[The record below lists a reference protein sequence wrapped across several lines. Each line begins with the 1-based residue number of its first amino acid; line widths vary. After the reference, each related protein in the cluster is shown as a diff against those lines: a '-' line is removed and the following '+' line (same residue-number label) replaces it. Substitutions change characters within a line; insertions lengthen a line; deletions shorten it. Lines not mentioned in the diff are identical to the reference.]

1 MITIT
6 MNNDFTLNCDTNII
20 PAQHSANTPFKFEV
34 PEEYQNSLVIP
45 GYMYYDGCRK
55 VESAIDNYSNGN
67 FTLPANAFSKEGM
80 LAISF
85 AITTG
90 EETITTTT
98 AEFEVRGSVNTSF
111 SLPDETVWQ
120 NMLQNFME
128 QYMTKV
134 YSSIIE
140 DLIQKEQDHYQ
151 HTEELQIKVNDL
163 IKKAEQQQSNVTQL
177 IDNVNAKIEN
187 GDFIPNL
194 QIGTVENGSQAS
206 ATFTGSKE
214 NPELNLVLPKGEKG
228 DSNALTIGNVTS
240 GDAAEAYITG
250 EVPNQVLNL
259 VLPKGEKGDKGD
271 KGDNGVVG
279 STKENMVINS
289 NFNDWICQKKENN
302 TWMVDD
308 GTLED
313 PVVADLWYRTP
324 NMNTIVSYGRRYFYP
339 SQSVTHTDIASINQ
353 VFPSTTITELVN
365 SNRSVTLACYVYSI
379 AKKEDDTPYTWKMCL
394 SGHNSYPDKI
404 RIFDDVNNIIQN
416 EFVVLHEGLN
426 ILTIDKLEYPSYQR
440 IGFALF
446 TEDIEYENNKISI
459 DWVKMNRDSYD
470 GYVINPHKVELALC
484 MDWYFKISNPAY
496 SWATKNDKFHIG
508 CGEYY
513 SNVFHCTV
521 PIPSDMKGW
530 GSDVTVKCSST
541 SVRDGAGILFHSD
554 VTNFGINNGIASLGF
569 TLASGNL
576 NVNDIYV
583 LTLLNGGYIEFEKD
597 VFSS

>member
-214 NPELNLVLPKGEKG
+214 NPELNLVLPQGPKG
-228 DSNALTIGNVTS
+228 DP
-240 GDAAEAYITG
+240 GDVGPQGAPG
-250 EVPNQVLNL
+250 PQG
-259 VLPKGEKGDKGD
+259 PKGENGGMTTHIVDTLPESGESTD
-271 KGDNGVVG
+271 IYFLTVGDNYIPFMYVEGKWMSF
-279 STKENMVINS
+279 STVQSKQLLINNS
-289 NFNDWICQKKENN
+289 FQ
-302 TWMVDD
+302 
-308 GTLED
+308 
-313 PVVADLWYRTP
+313 
-324 NMNTIVSYGRRYFYP
+324 
-339 SQSVTHTDIASINQ
+339 INQ
-353 VFPSTTITELVN
+353 RNVG
-365 SNRSVTLACYVYSI
+365 YI
-379 AKKEDDTPYTWKMCL
+379 AKSGCLVDMWFLYTP
-394 SGHNSYPDKI
+394 
-404 RIFDDVNNIIQN
+404 
-416 EFVVLHEGLN
+416 E
-426 ILTIDKLEYPSYQR
+426 
-440 IGFALF
+440 
-446 TEDIEYENNKISI
+446 
-459 DWVKMNRDSYD
+459 
-470 GYVINPHKVELALC
+470 
-484 MDWYFKISNPAY
+484 
-496 SWATKNDKFHIG
+496 
-508 CGEYY
+508 
-513 SNVFHCTV
+513 
-521 PIPSDMKGW
+521 
-530 GSDVTVKCSST
+530 GSD
-541 SVRDGAGILFHSD
+541 
-554 VTNFGINNGIASLGF
+554 
-569 TLASGNL
+569 
-576 NVNDIYV
+576 
-583 LTLLNGGYIEFEKD
+583 GYIEDLSGKGVAVVSDGNPGFILRQIIDNRLRGKTVTIVGKFKD
-597 VFSS
+597 VNTTSGGIKLTIAGTNTVRELNTSYREVSINGEGVYKITVDIPQDIDYKLLEVAVVFTGSVSCKIDYIDLFEGNIAYPHVVEDKDIALMRCQNRLVVYSELRLPCDFSYINRDYDSISVILYLPTNFKGQPNISYDTKEMRSQHGGTTYTDFSIVDKKLYGTNIVRIIWKKDSGTFPNTIKDAYVYMKNLVISCEET